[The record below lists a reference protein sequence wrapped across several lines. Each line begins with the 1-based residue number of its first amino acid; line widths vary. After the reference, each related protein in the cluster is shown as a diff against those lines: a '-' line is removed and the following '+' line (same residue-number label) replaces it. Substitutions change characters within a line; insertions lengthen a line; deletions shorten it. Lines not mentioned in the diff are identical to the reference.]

1 MLSALTAAERQAQ
14 GPQSRTLRTSKAH
27 AHRTARGSRG
37 PKCDAAASPAATGDG
52 FRSLACRPAPASL
65 HRFPYRILTTRLSR
79 FPMVAGR
86 TRVNPQREQAREEAE
101 AARRKSSYRLYA
113 PPRERR
119 PANPGDRARH
129 GAPWRCGGQTS
140 ASDSPRV
147 PRRYSRILVT
157 PLCYS

>member
-1 MLSALTAAERQAQ
+1 
-14 GPQSRTLRTSKAH
+14 
-27 AHRTARGSRG
+27 
-37 PKCDAAASPAATGDG
+37 
-52 FRSLACRPAPASL
+52 
-65 HRFPYRILTTRLSR
+65 
-79 FPMVAGR
+79 MVAGR
-86 TRVNPQREQAREEAE
+86 TRVNPQGKQAGEEAE

-147 PRRYSRILVT
+147 PRSYSRILVT
-157 PLCYS
+157 PLCVPRLAKAAHSIWPWLSYALKYSF